1 MYESFFGFTKR
12 PFASVPQ
19 VEQYFPVAS
28 IEAARGTLARCL
40 ERGEGAGLVVGPSGT
55 GKTMLLRVLAEQ
67 FRQSFAV
74 ALLSCGRLS
83 SRRALFQ
90 AILYELDQRIRGLD
104 EGELRL
110 ALVDYL
116 TVAPDRP
123 RGLILLVDEAH
134 GLPLSLLEEIRMLTN
149 LAADGQP
156 AVRVA
161 LAGGCLLEER
171 FASPK
176 LDSFNQRLVA
186 RCYLEAMGHAET
198 REYVRQQV
206 ERVGGD
212 GAALFPDAA
221 CEAIYQATDGVP
233 RLVSQLCDHALLL
246 AYAGGFSP
254 IEAAVVQE
262 AWADLQQ
269 LPTPWN
275 GDEVPEGG
283 VIEFGGLQD
292 EPPAAAE
299 EQHAG
304 REAPALRISP
314 DTDPDETHQSDPA
327 GQVEQI
333 EAMLADVDQQR
344 PEADLGTPE
353 LEVVF
358 DDPDDLLGEPFDEEE
373 VLSDRVAAKTEPE
386 WGSAEVGDQ
395 APPPDEPAQHEPSRD
410 EPHEP
415 DESAAAELPA
425 DDDHEAAPAA
435 VSMEA
440 AGPWFAPQPEIVT
453 GLASCA
459 LGDGDLAAAPAGPL
473 PQYEPDEEPV
483 EEPAAEPHEPAA
495 CGAAPRPTYGRLFA
509 KLRYG

>member
-12 PFASVPQ
+12 PFASVAQ
-19 VEQYFPVAS
+19 VEQYFPATS

-40 ERGEGAGLVVGPSGT
+40 KRGEGAGLIVGPSGT

-67 FRQSFAV
+67 FRESFAV

-134 GLPLSLLEEIRMLTN
+134 GLPLRLLEEIRMLTN

-176 LDSFNQRLVA
+176 LDSFSQRLVA

-198 REYVRQQV
+198 RDYVRSQV
-206 ERVGGD
+206 ERVGGS
-212 GAALFPDAA
+212 GATLFPDTA

-233 RLVSQLCDHALLL
+233 RLVNQLCDHALLL

-254 IEAAVVQE
+254 IEAAVIEE

-269 LPTPWN
+269 LPSPWN
-275 GDEVPEGG
+275 GDESPEGG
-283 VIEFGGLQD
+283 VIEFGGLEDDSPSAADEQD
-292 EPPAAAE
+292 G
-299 EQHAG
+299 Q
-304 REAPALRISP
+304 RQAPALRISP
-314 DTDPDETHQSDPA
+314 DTACDETHQNDPA

-333 EAMLADVDQQR
+333 EAMLADVDEER
-344 PEADLGTPE
+344 PGAGLGTPE

-358 DDPDDLLGEPFDEEE
+358 DDPDDLLTEPFEDEE

-386 WGSAEVGDQ
+386 WASAEVGEQ
-395 APPPDEPAQHEPSRD
+395 GPALDELARD
-410 EPHEP
+410 EPPEP
-415 DESAAAELPA
+415 AVAELPA
-425 DDDHEAAPAA
+425 DDDHDAIPAA
-435 VSMEA
+435 VSLEA
-440 AGPWFAPQPEIVT
+440 TSQWFAPQPEIVT

-459 LGDGDLAAAPAGPL
+459 LGDGDLAAAPTAL
-473 PQYEPDEEPV
+473 PPEYEPHEEPV
-483 EEPAAEPHEPAA
+483 EKPAAEPREPSA
-495 CGAAPRPTYGRLFA
+495 CGAAPRPSYSRLFA

>member
-19 VEQYFPVAS
+19 VEQYFPATS

-40 ERGEGAGLVVGPSGT
+40 KRGEGAGLIVGPSGT

-67 FRQSFAV
+67 FRESFAV

-90 AILYELDQRIRGLD
+90 AILYELDRRIRGLD

-134 GLPLSLLEEIRMLTN
+134 GLPLRLLEEIRMLTN

-161 LAGGCLLEER
+161 LAGGGLLEER

-176 LDSFNQRLVA
+176 LDSFSQRLVA

-198 REYVRQQV
+198 RDYVRCQV

-212 GAALFPDAA
+212 GAALFPDGA
-221 CEAIYQATDGVP
+221 CEAVFQATDGVP
-233 RLVSQLCDHALLL
+233 RLVNQLCDHALLL

-254 IEAAVVQE
+254 IEAAVIEE

-269 LPTPWN
+269 LP
-275 GDEVPEGG
+275 
-283 VIEFGGLQD
+283 
-292 EPPAAAE
+292 
-299 EQHAG
+299 
-304 REAPALRISP
+304 
-314 DTDPDETHQSDPA
+314 
-327 GQVEQI
+327 
-333 EAMLADVDQQR
+333 
-344 PEADLGTPE
+344 
-353 LEVVF
+353 
-358 DDPDDLLGEPFDEEE
+358 
-373 VLSDRVAAKTEPE
+373 
-386 WGSAEVGDQ
+386 
-395 APPPDEPAQHEPSRD
+395 SR
-410 EPHEP
+410 
-415 DESAAAELPA
+415 
-425 DDDHEAAPAA
+425 
-435 VSMEA
+435 
-440 AGPWFAPQPEIVT
+440 
-453 GLASCA
+453 
-459 LGDGDLAAAPAGPL
+459 
-473 PQYEPDEEPV
+473 
-483 EEPAAEPHEPAA
+483 
-495 CGAAPRPTYGRLFA
+495 
-509 KLRYG
+509 